1 MSAKILSSVACVA
14 LVAGCSAGNYEI
26 PIETPLTPKL
36 DISKFQRVLIAG
48 FVSGGSEDVDA
59 NLETARLLRSQL
71 RRSSVLE
78 VIDADVMP
86 LLDIADEQIRSSA
99 RNAPPA
105 VPDGFA
111 VAPGAEA
118 DADENAEDDPLGE
131 DNQMS
136 EEELEAY
143 ETIFANVG
151 FWRDLGEEYQNPLI
165 LTGTVYFSPHQQS
178 GMVTREREV
187 YDSFGRRRTTPERT
201 YRDRHGF
208 VLSPKFIFIDGET
221 GATVYSERH
230 REEILYDAS
239 QNTPALS
246 SYFELMDRLLPSV
259 LGAFSNQSIRGT
271 RTLLR

>member
-1 MSAKILSSVACVA
+1 

-71 RRSSVLE
+71 RRNSVLE

-131 DNQMS
+131 DDQMS

-201 YRDRHGF
+201 YRDRRGF

>member
-1 MSAKILSSVACVA
+1 MSAKILGSVACVA

-71 RRSSVLE
+71 RRNSVLE

-131 DNQMS
+131 DDQMS

-259 LGAFSNQSIRGT
+259 LGAFSNQSIHGT